1 MEKFSCFHFADKMK
15 KVAVVKCASYKQ
27 GEVDEAVV
35 KALNLIG
42 FDMGDYYGKKVLIK
56 PNIVGC
62 FPKSQIATTT
72 HPSLIEAVC
81 KILKQNKCE
90 IFIGDSPFTR
100 PEISYKAAG
109 INRLKKYGTLVE
121 FETSNFVKIRDD
133 GAKVLKVLTFPKIVK
148 DVDLVIDMPKLKTH
162 GLTKYTGAIKNLYGC
177 IPGGLKQR
185 LHNEAQSEKRF
196 AQLLV
201 DIYQN
206 IKPGLVIMDGVVG
219 MEGEGPTSGESK
231 KSGLVLASE
240 NAVALDIAATQI
252 IGYKPKKILM
262 IKEAV
267 CRKLYPGFKFELVGM
282 KQLLKINF
290 DKPTSVEMKKTRNMI
305 KSLFKERPIVCDTKK
320 CIKCGLCRDHCPVG
334 AITLEPYPVIDRKKC
349 IRCFCCIEICPR
361 NALGL
366 RK

>member
-1 MEKFSCFHFADKMK
+1 MK
-15 KVAVVKCASYKQ
+15 KVAVVKCSSYKQ
-27 GEVDEAVV
+27 REVDEAVV

-42 FDMGDYYGKKVLIK
+42 FDFSEYYKKKVLIK

-62 FPKSQIATTT
+62 FPKNQIATTT
-72 HPSLIEAVC
+72 HPVLVEAVC

-100 PEISYKAAG
+100 SEISFKAAG

-121 FETSNFVKIRDD
+121 FETTNLVKIRDD
-133 GAKVLKVLTFPKIVK
+133 DAKILKVLTFPKILK
-148 DVDLVIDMPKLKTH
+148 EVDLVIDMPKLKTH

-219 MEGEGPTSGESK
+219 MEGDGPTSGEK
-231 KSGLVLASE
+231 KKAELILASE
-240 NAVALDIAATQI
+240 NAVALDIAAVQI
-252 IGYKPKKILM
+252 IGYNPKRILM

-267 CRKLYPGFKFELVGM
+267 RRSLYPNFKFELVGV
-282 KQLLKINF
+282 KQLPKINF
-290 DKPTSVEMKKTRNMI
+290 DKPTSVEMKKTRQRL
-305 KSLFKERPIVCDTKK
+305 KDLFRERPIVCDTKK

-334 AITLEPYPVIDRKKC
+334 AITMNPYPVVDRKRC

-361 NALGL
+361 NAMGL